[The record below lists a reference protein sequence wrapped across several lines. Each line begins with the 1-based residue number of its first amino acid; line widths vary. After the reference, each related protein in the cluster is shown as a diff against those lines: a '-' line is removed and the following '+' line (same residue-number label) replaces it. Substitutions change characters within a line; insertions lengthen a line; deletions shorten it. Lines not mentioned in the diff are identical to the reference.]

1 MHATSVSAKSASP
14 TDKFKL
20 KHKNGSKD
28 NLQNCNAFPTVLFL

>member
-28 NLQNCNAFPTVLFL
+28 IANCLYYRFVFCEP